1 MGIPKT
7 RWLVVISLVGIAL
20 IGLMWGHES
29 IIDLYSRLNAALT
42 ELNGMRDTIRSYG
55 LLAPVV
61 FIGLQIL
68 QVLVA
73 PLPGEASGILGGYL
87 FGAWIG
93 FLYSTIGLTI
103 GSGIAFAIGHF
114 FRNLVLS
121 RLAGRRLYRQFNHLI
136 CKGDFVVPFILF
148 LIPGF
153 PKDILAYFMGL
164 SVMSARVFIFIT
176 TVARMPGTLML
187 SMQGAQVY
195 EQRYLGFLL
204 LLAISIAVSVPSYYF
219 RKPIL
224 AKLERLNN
232 HPSNHRGKRR
242 S

>member
-1 MGIPKT
+1 MIIFLT
-7 RWLVVISLVGIAL
+7 GIAL
-20 IGLMWGHES
+20 IGLVWGHES
-29 IIDLYSRLNAALT
+29 IINLYSRLNATLT
-42 ELNGMRDTIRSYG
+42 ELNGMRDAIRSYG

-68 QVLVA
+68 QVLIA

-87 FGAWIG
+87 FGAGAG

-114 FRNLVLS
+114 FRNLMLS
-121 RLAGRRLYRQFNHLI
+121 RLSGRRLYRQFNHLI

-153 PKDILAYFMGL
+153 PKDILSYFMGL
-164 SVMSARVFIFIT
+164 SVMSARVFVFIT

-195 EQRYLGFLL
+195 EEKYLGFLL

-219 RKPIL
+219 RKQIL
-224 AKLERLNN
+224 AMLERPN
-232 HPSNHRGKRR
+232 HHPANLRGKPRP
-242 S
+242 